1 MVRNFTNA
9 DIIKWTEVIYNPE
22 NELIR
27 EISLNWSG
35 YKKIFIDQIAE
46 SLYEDMRR
54 ARMLITSPFTF
65 NKDFSHLTSE
75 EKAIWYD
82 YASEIPHKLK
92 SLNLL
97 IRPFSDFCKT
107 CIITDKEI
115 EKLAQLDHDH
125 YFTEPAST
133 ELKPDSSTHGRRK
146 TQKVQ
151 VTFQNLPGARKWY
164 FMELNYLIPPQLR
177 KIGYEIIRPDEIA
190 EIDMVMIRKLAK
202 AIHSRY
208 LQEIRNRDTRDYK
221 ELNVSELNYPGESEN
236 LNLTDFENLPD
247 DIKYSNKDNAYHI
260 PTKLLSIGYKIRRVQ
275 KGYRPVTLHLDEA
288 EIETMATVEHI
299 RWSWDKRLNG
309 WIYGNVKDNSN
320 KIHPGLIPYDELSE
334 SEKEKDRELVRLI
347 PALLQDIDY
356 EAYPINP
363 DRIKN
368 LSYAIKP
375 QSSIHKLL
383 NETRQLNDEIII
395 MASSCPGL
403 DEKARI
409 INKKIEETIS
419 EVQGSYNYARHIQE
433 TYLPDNL
440 FIRECFPDS
449 FVLYKPKDIVS
460 GDFYFFSKQ
469 DHLKI
474 FAVAD
479 CTGHGIPGALL
490 STIGYGIT
498 DQAVNEI
505 KLSDP
510 SKILQHLY
518 SRVHR
523 FLRLEEEGTGL
534 QDDMDIVLCAL
545 DVRTNILTYSG
556 VINPLYHIRN
566 GEMIIYRAKNSSGNC
581 DENEECSFLSEEIHL
596 NTGDT
601 IYLCSDGYTDQF
613 GGKNHKKYLS
623 SRFISFLLS
632 IQEYSLPEQND
643 KLFEEIEKWREEND
657 EEQTDDIL
665 VIGIRI

>member
-1 MVRNFTNA
+1 MMSFPN
-9 DIIKWTEVIYNPE
+9 
-22 NELIR
+22 L
-27 EISLNWSG
+27 
-35 YKKIFIDQIAE
+35 KK
-46 SLYEDMRR
+46 
-54 ARMLITSPFTF
+54 
-65 NKDFSHLTSE
+65 K
-75 EKAIWYD
+75 
-82 YASEIPHKLK
+82 
-92 SLNLL
+92 
-97 IRPFSDFCKT
+97 
-107 CIITDKEI
+107 
-115 EKLAQLDHDH
+115 
-125 YFTEPAST
+125 
-133 ELKPDSSTHGRRK
+133 
-146 TQKVQ
+146 
-151 VTFQNLPGARKWY
+151 
-164 FMELNYLIPPQLR
+164 
-177 KIGYEIIRPDEIA
+177 
-190 EIDMVMIRKLAK
+190 
-202 AIHSRY
+202 
-208 LQEIRNRDTRDYK
+208 
-221 ELNVSELNYPGESEN
+221 
-236 LNLTDFENLPD
+236 
-247 DIKYSNKDNAYHI
+247 
-260 PTKLLSIGYKIRRVQ
+260 
-275 KGYRPVTLHLDEA
+275 
-288 EIETMATVEHI
+288 
-299 RWSWDKRLNG
+299 
-309 WIYGNVKDNSN
+309 
-320 KIHPGLIPYDELSE
+320 
-334 SEKEKDRELVRLI
+334 KDRELVRLI

-375 QSSIHKLL
+375 QSSIQKLL